1 MIHTSIVRSQHDIAS
16 DARMAALVLSA
27 TLLRLYR
34 EQSSLLL
41 FKPSAPVFQ
50 PLNGKPFVYLFIK
63 LLLVDIQA
71 TIPSLLGILTSS
83 TFANTCKRLAASYDI
98 IVGFIGYLLKSLDHE
113 DTDSHDTTDSLLP
126 SDLLLRLRTDIAE
139 AMSLTIEY
147 MRDRYDAAISVPTGS
162 RACRRSS
169 TASRQSPNQ
178 PLILLSDSA
187 AGGLPEVQLAAAQ
200 VRALG
205 LWLREDDNQSLR
217 KEAVGIIDVLLSLYV
232 STASDDVRSPIIVA
246 LQGITTVSQAVET
259 FLDKGGWTILF
270 EDLRPTLGSSNAPEE
285 HEIRAIEIVRVL
297 LAVVESTP
305 LGTPRE
311 EWMELV
317 SASVGG
323 IMAKSVTYEELELRI
338 GSWQLAV
345 ELLTRAPMAARG
357 DYVKE
362 AQRMVDL
369 ASDHLDG
376 REDHKLRDGL
386 SEVIDGIVELF
397 PDLKGID

>member
-50 PLNGKPFVYLFIK
+50 SLNGKPFVYLFIK